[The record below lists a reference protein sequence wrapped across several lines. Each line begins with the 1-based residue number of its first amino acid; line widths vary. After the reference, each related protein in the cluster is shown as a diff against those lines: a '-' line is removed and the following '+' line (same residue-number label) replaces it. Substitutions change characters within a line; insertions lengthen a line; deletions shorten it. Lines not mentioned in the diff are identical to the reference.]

1 MIIVTGQP
9 DLLSTALDRLA
20 EAAAARRAAEHEA
33 LLAAAPSYVLP
44 NGTAWRSAGMLG
56 RLRTGHQGDQGRRL
70 HVVREEDCDGG
81 ATPALCGARPGLSS
95 VGWGEIET
103 APATC
108 PRCLARLARTGL

>member
-9 DLLSTALDRLA
+9 TVLSDALDRLA

-33 LLAAAPSYVLP
+33 LLAAAPRYVLP
-44 NGTAWRSAGMLG
+44 DGTAWRSAGMLG
-56 RLRTGHQGDQGRRL
+56 RLRSGAQGDQGRRL
-70 HVVREEDCDGG
+70 HVVREEDCDGA
-81 ATPALCGARPGLSS
+81 ATPALCGAKPGLSS

-108 PRCLARLARTGL
+108 PRCLDRLARAGL